1 MKYNISDYNDLEQIN
16 TYAKTLSGPDN
27 ETLSAENYLLAVVNI
42 LTDEPIPSS
51 VFKFGFN
58 TFLSSMTRELSAVCE
73 CYNVSI
79 QDAKE
84 YLTPIIKEIYDP
96 VCDEYTMDLLLEKAH
111 IIKQSYDYTYLSP
124 ACLLEAVLESNTEH
138 IRECK
143 FADKKHPVE
152 NDLAFEIYNDLLE
165 QAKAAC
171 GSEDGLVTAE
181 KFLWVVCNAVNN
193 LSEDDLDTPIKDVT
207 CAILEKSERVFEDF
221 SISPTLLQPLLTE
234 YIVNT
239 KGTTEDISRMFFYK
253 QSADEERQKRHLK
266 NPSPDHLLDA
276 ILADFSDVHKDIFE
290 KHNELYKQLGPCKN
304 SEPIILGDDEYD
316 CFVDYQSDV
325 VYLDD
330 IDAKAAEENPQD
342 SFKMLLSCN
351 VGTSK
356 VIRERLSS
364 VIFGQDNAINTVAS
378 GFYHAHIREM
388 TGKNVRKPYATFLF
402 AGPPGV
408 GKTFLAETLAK
419 SLNLPFRRFDM
430 SEYIHHE
437 ANIEFCGSD
446 KVYKGAKKGN
456 FTSFIEEYPQCVVLF
471 DEIEKAHSSITNLFL
486 QMLDAGVI
494 RDNYSDKELS
504 LENVW
509 MIFTTNA
516 GKQLYEN
523 SEASDLS
530 SISRKVVIQALKDD
544 INPTTNAPYF
554 PAAICS
560 RFASGNV
567 VMFNHITPH
576 NLMGIARNEIES
588 SASLF
593 TDKSGI
599 DVEIDEHLYTAILLA
614 EGGSADART
623 IKNRADTIF
632 YNELYEFFRHSLNHA
647 FDFDILKLENLKIQ
661 VDLSDAKP
669 EITELFEQNGNLKA
683 LVFSSKPTADSLAK
697 KSDKCEI
704 LCAGTIKE
712 ANDIMRKNDISV
724 IFVDLN
730 HGLSKMDENYLNISD
745 ESSAARDFLQQLRQE
760 NSSIP
765 VYLLETK
772 KHTFTEEERIS
783 FGNQGVRGIIP
794 IVKNPE
800 LESQMKEICTSIHEQ
815 QSVIRLARENKVVSY
830 ETAQR
835 LSEDEKTAEIILF
848 DFKLTTA
855 VDSKDSQNI
864 LSNISKPDVRFNQVI
879 GAEDAKQELA
889 YFVEYLKDPKK
900 YIGTG
905 VKAPKGVLLYGPPG
919 TGKTMLAKAMAG
931 ESDVTFLC
939 AEGNQFLK
947 GTVGGGSK
955 AIHDLFRTARKYA
968 PAILF
973 IDEIDAIAKER
984 TGTGSN
990 EETLT
995 ALLTEMDGFQNQTAK
1010 PVFVLAATNFTVEEG
1025 TKKSLDPALMRRFD
1039 RRIYVDLPDR
1049 DDRIKFM
1056 TMKIKSNPAFDISEE
1071 MIENLAVRSTGM
1083 SLAALDSVF
1092 EFSLRMVIRS
1102 KKTIVTDSVL
1112 DEAFET
1118 FNYGDKRKWNEEA
1131 LLRTARHEAGHAV
1144 ICSENGETPSYITV
1158 VPRGDHGGYMQHST
1172 DEAKC
1177 IFTKDDLLA
1186 RIRTSLGGRAAEIVY
1201 YGAENG
1207 LSTGAAGDLINA
1219 TTLAR
1224 KMVELYG
1231 MDDSLGLVA
1240 CVAQE
1245 EMTPEIR
1252 SAVNKI
1258 LVTEMN
1264 NAIEAIRSNKET
1276 IDKLTDALV
1285 NKNHL
1290 TSNEINKILKKQAL

>member
-1 MKYNISDYNDLEQIN
+1 MENNFFDYIVLEQLN
-16 TYAKTLSGPDN
+16 KYAITLSGTDN
-27 ETLSAENYLLAVVNI
+27 KILSAENFLLAVVNM
-42 LTDEPIPSS
+42 LTNQPVPETIAKIPQHI
-51 VFKFGFN
+51 K
-58 TFLSSMTRELSAVCE
+58 RELSAICE
-73 CYNVSI
+73 CYKISI
-79 QDAKE
+79 WDTKE
-84 YLTPIIKEIYDP
+84 YLTPIIQEIRDP
-96 VCDEYTMDLLLEKAH
+96 VFDEYNMDIMLKKADV
-111 IIKQSYDYTYLSP
+111 ICKGYKCTYLSP
-124 ACLLEAVLESNTEH
+124 AFLLEAILQLPTET
-138 IRECK
+138 IKECK
-143 FADKKHPVE
+143 LSEKKYVIE
-152 NDLAFEIYNDLLE
+152 NHLALEIYNELME
-165 QAKAAC
+165 KAKTAC
-171 GSEDGLVTAE
+171 DTDDGCVTAE
-181 KFLWVVCNAVNN
+181 KYLWAVCNAVNN

-207 CAILEKSERVFEDF
+207 CAILEKSEMVFEDH
-221 SISPTLLQPLLTE
+221 SISPKILQPLLAE
-234 YIVNT
+234 YILNVNDP
-239 KGTTEDISRMFFYK
+239 TEGKARLMFYQEDVSAELSKK
-253 QSADEERQKRHLK
+253 QLK
-266 NPSPDHLLDA
+266 YYSPEVLLDI
-276 ILADFSDVHKDIFE
+276 ILNEFPDVHKDIFE
-290 KHNELYKQLGPCKN
+290 KHNALYKLQGLYNKTNPF
-304 SEPIILGDDEYD
+304 EFGDDEYD

-325 VYLDD
+325 VCLDD
-330 IDAKAAEENPQD
+330 VDAEKSKENPQD

-356 VIRERLSS
+356 VLRDRLSG

-388 TGKNVRKPYATFLF
+388 TGKNKRKPYATFLF

-408 GKTFLAETLAK
+408 GKTFLSEALAK
-419 SLNLPFRRFDM
+419 ELNLPFRRFDM
-430 SEYIHHE
+430 SEYSHHE

-456 FTSFIEEYPQCVVLF
+456 FTTFIEENPQCVVLF
-471 DEIEKAHSSITNLFL
+471 DEIEKAHSVITNLFL
-486 QMLDAGVI
+486 QMLDAGII
-494 RDNYSDKELS
+494 RDNYTDKTLS

-523 SEASDLS
+523 SESSDLS
-530 SISRKVVIQALKDD
+530 GLSRKVIIQALKDD
-544 INPTTNAPYF
+544 INPTTKAPYF

-567 VMFNHITPH
+567 VMFNHVTPH
-576 NLMGIARNEIES
+576 NLIDIAKKEITD
-588 SASLF
+588 SAF
-593 TDKSGI
+593 VFKKESGI
-599 DVEIDEHLYTAILLA
+599 DVGIDERLYTAILLA
-614 EGGSADART
+614 EGGNADART
-623 IKNRADTIF
+623 IKNRAGTIF
-632 YNELYEFFRHSLNHA
+632 YNELYEFFRLSLNQA
-647 FDFDILKLENLKIQ
+647 FDLDILKLEKIKIK
-661 VDLSDAKP
+661 VDLSDSKP
-669 EITELFEQNGNLKA
+669 EIAELFEQQSKPKT
-683 LVFSSKPTADSLAK
+683 LVFSAKPMVNGLNK
-697 KSDKCEI
+697 KASMGEF
-704 LCAGTIKE
+704 LCARTITE
-712 ANDIMRKNDISV
+712 ANEIMRKNDISV

-730 HGLSKMDENYLNISD
+730 HGLSKADENYLNIGD
-745 ESSAARDFLQQLRQE
+745 ETSVARDFLQQLRQE
-760 NSSIP
+760 DSSIP
-765 VYLLETK
+765 IYLLETK
-772 KHTFTEEERIS
+772 KHTFTQEERIS
-783 FGNQGVRGIIP
+783 FAGQGIRGVIS
-794 IVKNPE
+794 VVNNPD
-800 LESQMKEICTSIHEQ
+800 LEDEMKEIFTSIHEQ
-815 QSVIRLARENKVVSY
+815 QSVIRLAKENKVVSY

-835 LSEDEKTAEIILF
+835 LSDDEKTAEIILF
-848 DFKLTTA
+848 DFKLKTA
-855 VDSKDSQNI
+855 VDSDDSQSI
-864 LSNISKPDVRFNQVI
+864 LNNISKPDVRFSQVI

-889 YFVEYLKDPKK
+889 YFVEYLKNPKK

-905 VKAPKGVLLYGPPG
+905 VKPPKGVLLYGPSG

-947 GTVGGGSK
+947 GTVGEGSK

-968 PAILF
+968 PSILF

-984 TGTGSN
+984 IGSGSS

-1071 MIENLAVRSTGM
+1071 MIKNLAVRSTGM

-1092 EFSLRMVIRS
+1092 EFSLRMVIRN
-1102 KKTIVTDSVL
+1102 KKTVVTDSVL
-1112 DEAFET
+1112 DEAFEI
-1118 FNYGDKRKWNEEA
+1118 FNNGEKRKWNEES

-1144 ICSENGETPSYITV
+1144 ICSANGEIPSYITI

-1172 DEAKC
+1172 DENKL
-1177 IFTKDDLLA
+1177 IFTKDELLA

-1201 YGAENG
+1201 YGTENG
-1207 LSTGAAGDLINA
+1207 VSTGAAGDLINA

-1231 MDDSLGLVA
+1231 MDDTLGLVA
-1240 CVAQE
+1240 CIDQE

-1264 NAIEAIRSNKET
+1264 NAIEVIRSNKET
-1276 IDKLTDALV
+1276 IDKLSDALV

-1290 TSNEINKILKKQAL
+1290 TSNEINNLLKK